1 MKKVILFACFLGL
14 GFLMSCEED
23 TDPTN
28 QTLFSGSAI
37 KGNVV
42 GAKVD
47 VYAYSSN
54 GERGELLR
62 STTTNAKGG
71 FDISLDH
78 GGPVEIIVNQGE
90 YFDEATGEA
99 VSLGNNE
106 LRVITLA
113 DESTQTVGVSA
124 LTTVAASYVDAHAS
138 SGLEIAIKEA
148 NEKVAHAFGLEGIDI
163 SKEIPADL
171 SQETGSMT
179 EAQAKYGAV
188 QAGLSQ
194 LVKDQ
199 DLSPDQLLIL
209 VKEISQDFS
218 DGKIDGKSATGTL
231 ETVLALAPVQAMEGL
246 NTAISN
252 FLSSP
257 KNASSQ
263 SSVTI
268 GIKIPN
274 PASKGK

>member
-1 MKKVILFACFLGL
+1 MKKVILFACLL
-14 GFLMSCEED
+14 GFGSLMSCEND
-23 TDPTN
+23 ADPTN
-28 QTLFSGSAI
+28 QTSLNGSAV

-54 GERGELLR
+54 GERGELLQ
-62 STTTNAKGG
+62 STTTNAKGA
-71 FDISLDH
+71 FDISMNYR
-78 GGPVEIIVNQGE
+78 GPVEIIVKQGE
-90 YFDEATGEA
+90 YFDEATGEP

-106 LRVITLA
+106 LRVITQA
-113 DESTQTVGVSA
+113 DEGSQTVGVSA

-138 SGLEIAIKEA
+138 GGLEIAIKEA
-148 NEKVAHAFGLEGIDI
+148 NEKVANAFGLEGIDI

-171 SQETGSMT
+171 SVESGSMT
-179 EAQAKYGAV
+179 EAQAKYGAI

-209 VKEISQDFS
+209 VKEISKDFS
-218 DGKIDGKSATGTL
+218 DGKIDGKTATGTL
-231 ETVLALAPVQAMEGL
+231 EITLTLAPVQAMVGL

-252 FLSSP
+252 FLSSSE
-257 KNASSQ
+257 NVSSQ
-263 SSVTI
+263 SSVTV
-268 GIKIPN
+268 GVNIPN
-274 PASKGK
+274 PTSQGE